1 MYWYHTDRLAPDM
14 TWKIIDD
21 TKKEL
26 ARVGDAARSA
36 AANWHNLD
44 EQLAHMAQEEVEQ
57 NDVELDVRRQV
68 NKLCASGVLMSLV
81 KEFQN
86 NSGKTR

>member
-26 ARVGDAARSA
+26 ASGGDTARSA
-36 AANWHNLD
+36 AANWHDLD
-44 EQLAHMAQEEVEQ
+44 EQLAHMAQEKMEQ
-57 NDVELDVRRQV
+57 KDVELDVRRQV

-86 NSGKTR
+86 NSGKTW

>member
-1 MYWYHTDRLAPDM
+1 
-14 TWKIIDD
+14 
-21 TKKEL
+21 
-26 ARVGDAARSA
+26 
-36 AANWHNLD
+36 
-44 EQLAHMAQEEVEQ
+44 MAQEEMEQ
-57 NDVELDVRRQV
+57 KDVELDVRRQV